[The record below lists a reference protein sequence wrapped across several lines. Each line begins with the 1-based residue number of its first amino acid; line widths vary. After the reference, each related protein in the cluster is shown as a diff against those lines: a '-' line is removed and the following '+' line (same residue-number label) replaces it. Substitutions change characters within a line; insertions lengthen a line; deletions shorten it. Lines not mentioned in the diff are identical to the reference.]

1 MIGHKN
7 ATPAK
12 GYTATPNIVVVRIFP
27 HDDFSLHAMMPG
39 RMESAMKSGLS
50 ELCVHFVKHCEAN
63 VNRLIQVYGSE
74 LMKNPPGQYELAI
87 SEPPDDW
94 LIPFRGSKHG
104 KDYREQGPS

>member
-63 VNRLIQVYGSE
+63 VNRFDSGL
-74 LMKNPPGQYELAI
+74 
-87 SEPPDDW
+87 W
-94 LIPFRGSKHG
+94 LGVDEESARPIRVGDLRAAG
-104 KDYREQGPS
+104 